1 MLGYVY
7 SLLYKIISRLLIQC
21 FHCCSGLEQHPG
33 AVFSL
38 FARISLSFSKDS
50 SDCLS
55 TLSTTLEFLRLM
67 VHGNEDGTQT
77 GSSLLLSTSELAE
90 LLRGD
95 PTKNE
100 KDKSK
105 SSEPFQPV
113 VELGKLLAVCIL

>member
-1 MLGYVY
+1 
-7 SLLYKIISRLLIQC
+7 
-21 FHCCSGLEQHPG
+21 
-33 AVFSL
+33 
-38 FARISLSFSKDS
+38 
-50 SDCLS
+50 
-55 TLSTTLEFLRLM
+55 M
-67 VHGNEDGTQT
+67 VHGFEDGAQS
-77 GSSLLLSTSELAE
+77 GRSILLPSSELAE